1 MADTTKKTSVQI
13 VNEEQ
18 ENMAVTEVETT
29 EEENKTLIRMNED
42 DFIQGLIDAADYAK
56 DDTQPI
62 EIARNGKVLFAF
74 EIRPLSEEEY
84 NKCKKKHTKYVRNK
98 QFGMKLP
105 EETNT
110 VKFRDALIYT
120 ATVEADREKLWDNK
134 KVWES
139 LRAKDL
145 QIMNGLD
152 VIEYCL
158 KAGEKDKIIECIDSL
173 SGFEENI
180 EEVAKNS

>member
-1 MADTTKKTSVQI
+1 MADTTKKASVQI

-29 EEENKTLIRMNED
+29 EEEIKTLIRMNED
-42 DFIQGLIDAADYAK
+42 GFIQGLISAADYAK
-56 DDTQPI
+56 DDTQRI

-105 EETNT
+105 EERT
-110 VKFRDALIYT
+110 
-120 ATVEADREKLWDNK
+120 
-134 KVWES
+134 
-139 LRAKDL
+139 
-145 QIMNGLD
+145 
-152 VIEYCL
+152 
-158 KAGEKDKIIECIDSL
+158 L
-173 SGFEENI
+173 S
-180 EEVAKNS
+180 NSEMH

>member
-1 MADTTKKTSVQI
+1 MADTTKKASVQI

-42 DFIQGLIDAADYAK
+42 DFIQGLISAADYAK
-56 DDTQPI
+56 DDTQRI

-139 LRAKDL
+139 LRAITPDEFYKKPHGVQAFML
-145 QIMNGLD
+145 ASMRIYLESTKG
-152 VIEYCL
+152 
-158 KAGEKDKIIECIDSL
+158 GEED
-173 SGFEENI
+173 GGN
-180 EEVAKNS
+180 NTN

>member
-1 MADTTKKTSVQI
+1 MADTTKKASVQI

-74 EIRPLSEEEY
+74 SIRPLSEEEY

-120 ATVEADREKLWDNK
+120 ATVEADRENSGTTK
-134 KVWES
+134 
-139 LRAKDL
+139 RY
-145 QIMNGLD
+145 G
-152 VIEYCL
+152 
-158 KAGEKDKIIECIDSL
+158 KALETKTSRL
-173 SGFEENI
+173 
-180 EEVAKNS
+180 